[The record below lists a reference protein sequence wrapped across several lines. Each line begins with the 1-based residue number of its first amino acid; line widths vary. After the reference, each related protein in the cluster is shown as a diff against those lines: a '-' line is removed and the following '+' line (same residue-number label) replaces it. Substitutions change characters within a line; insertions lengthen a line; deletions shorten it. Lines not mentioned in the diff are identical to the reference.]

1 MEKEPLDK
9 LISNLENIKNMN
21 FKENLAFED
30 FNFIKD
36 FFNKEKTVENVFD
49 RLKLFLI
56 LETIED
62 QNLKIKWIDFLIFNK
77 TLETLCSSDV
87 FGLTIISLLR
97 MKEAPNYNI
106 LPKVIGSNIK
116 YSKVLDILFGESV
129 GALKPVTLVEYFR
142 QKELSVE
149 LSIIYLIKTKV
160 IDWFRTYEP
169 KSSLWYI
176 DFLDTNPK
184 DFDFKNEIDKIINLV
199 K

>member
-21 FKENLAFED
+21 FKENLALED

-87 FGLTIISLLR
+87 FGLTIMSLLR

>member
-87 FGLTIISLLR
+87 FGLTIMSLLR